1 MPADEVLLRLA
12 GVRQSYSGRCVVDV
26 PELHIEQ
33 GEFLAIMGPS
43 GAGKT
48 SLLRILNLLEAP
60 HEGGL
65 YLSGE
70 QLPGRPTLEDRR
82 RVTTVFQRPKLLSR
96 SVEQNVSLGLQMRG
110 VSDPA
115 RVAML
120 LDRVGLKDLAQA
132 SALEL
137 SGGEQQRVALARA
150 LAIQPEILLLDEAT
164 ANLDPLN
171 TAIIENLLQE
181 EHATQK
187 TTIIFVTHN
196 QFQARRIAESC
207 LLMLEGKVV
216 ARSATDHFFSAAAD
230 GRVRAFLAGE
240 LVIPPALSQTAGLPG
255 KRKNQV

>member
-1 MPADEVLLRLA
+1 VAAAEVLLRLS
-12 GVRQSYSGRCVVDV
+12 GVRQSYAGRCVVDV
-26 PELHIEQ
+26 PELQLHQ
-33 GEFLAIMGPS
+33 GEFLAILGPS

-48 SLLRILNLLEAP
+48 TLLRLLNLLEAP
-60 HEGGL
+60 HEGAL
-65 YLSGE
+65 FLSGDR
-70 QLPGRPTLEDRR
+70 LPGRPLIEHRR

-96 SVEQNVSLGLQMRG
+96 SVEQNVALGLEMRG
-110 VSDPA
+110 ISDPA

-120 LDRVGLKDLAQA
+120 LDRVGLKDLAKV
-132 SALEL
+132 SALQL

-171 TAIIENLLQE
+171 TSIIENLLRE

-196 QFQARRIAESC
+196 QFQARRLAESC

-216 ARSATDHFFSAAAD
+216 ARSAADHFFSPAAD
-230 GRVRAFLAGE
+230 LQVRSFLAGE
-240 LVIPPALSQTAGLPG
+240 LVIPSASS
-255 KRKNQV
+255 

>member
-1 MPADEVLLRLA
+1 MAAAEVLLRLS
-12 GVRQSYSGRCVVDV
+12 GVRQSYAGRCVVDV
-26 PELHIEQ
+26 PELQIHQ
-33 GEFLAIMGPS
+33 GEFLAILGPS

-48 SLLRILNLLEAP
+48 TLLRLLNLLEAP
-60 HEGGL
+60 HEGAL
-65 YLSGE
+65 FLSGD
-70 QLPGRPTLEDRR
+70 QLPGRPLIEHRR

-96 SVEQNVSLGLQMRG
+96 SVEQNVALGLEMRG
-110 VSDPA
+110 ISDPA

-120 LDRVGLKDLAQA
+120 LDRVGLKDLAKV
-132 SALEL
+132 SALQL

-171 TAIIENLLQE
+171 TSIIENLLRE

-196 QFQARRIAESC
+196 QFQARRLAESC

-216 ARSATDHFFSAAAD
+216 ARSAADHFFSPAAD
-230 GRVRAFLAGE
+230 LQVRSFLAGE
-240 LVIPPALSQTAGLPG
+240 LVIPSASS
-255 KRKNQV
+255 